1 MGKWARLLQPE
12 FVLLNLQAKGKFDA
26 IRAISKVFENDP
38 AVGPFK
44 NFLAS
49 LIRRE
54 KNTST
59 AIGKG
64 VALPHVHDDSIMRP
78 RLAIGIFP
86 DGVDF
91 AAPDGELVHIIG
103 VLATPLKHQ
112 KQHLSLLAAF
122 SRLVQT
128 EAVRQQLVE
137 ANSSEEVVAVF
148 TGGR

>member
-12 FVLLNLQAKGKFDA
+12 HVLLDLQAKSKFDA
-26 IRAISKVFENDP
+26 IRAVAKVLDGDP
-38 AVGPFK
+38 AVGEFK
-44 NFLAS
+44 DFFAA

-54 KNTST
+54 KITST

-64 VALPHVHDDSIMRP
+64 VALPHVHDDLIKRP
-78 RLAIGIFP
+78 RLAMGISP
-86 DGVDF
+86 EGVNF
-91 AAPDGELVHIIG
+91 AAPDGEPVHIIG

-122 SRLVQT
+122 SKLVQT

-137 ANSSEEVVAVF
+137 AQTGDEVVAVF